1 MTRFHWPWQR
11 DEDAESISPDPEALE
26 ALRLQRI
33 KREGAYAR
41 RRQAEP
47 IVAAG
52 RRLWERNHLA
62 EALVAAAQKIAEG
75 SS

>member
-11 DEDAESISPDPEALE
+11 DEDAEPISPDPEAVE

-33 KREGAYAR
+33 KREGADAR

-52 RRLWERNHLA
+52 RQLWERNHLA
-62 EALVAAAQKIAEG
+62 DALVAAAHRIVEG
-75 SS
+75 P

>member
-11 DEDAESISPDPEALE
+11 DEGSEPISPDPEAVE

-33 KREGAYAR
+33 KREGADAR

-52 RRLWERNHLA
+52 RQLWERNHLA
-62 EALVAAAQKIAEG
+62 DALVAAAHRIVEG
-75 SS
+75 P